1 MNLSRATQLYGQ
13 ACDAQVGVGCYHLAK
28 LYQSGKG
35 VPANAARAGELF
47 DQACNTGH
55 GKSCSILARQYM
67 TGEGVSKDDKK
78 AAGLYE
84 KGCGGGDADACAK
97 AGGMYESGKG
107 VDKDGGRAVG
117 LYQAACGMESGMGCF
132 ALAVAYEHGRGTDT
146 NMKAAVKAYKD
157 ACRYGADQACEL
169 GGKIVFKSGFE
180 DVWNARF
187 SSEICQVWSFDPE
200 KPTKTK
206 LVADVRGDQFVI
218 MDGPLK
224 DQTPKVTHIGNDF
237 KTGTIYKGLTRWK
250 APGAKGSDLKF
261 EHFEQWNSAED
272 PIDAFPGD
280 YSYSQDRT
288 GETLLMMSRSEGEI
302 RRNKPSTACKFGKK
316 GYPMLTTEHC
326 SEIQGLIA
334 AQLLSD
340 CRGD

>member
-1 MNLSRATQLYGQ
+1 M
-13 ACDAQVGVGCYHLAK
+13 
-28 LYQSGKG
+28 
-35 VPANAARAGELF
+35 
-47 DQACNTGH
+47 
-55 GKSCSILARQYM
+55 
-67 TGEGVSKDDKK
+67 
-78 AAGLYE
+78 
-84 KGCGGGDADACAK
+84 
-97 AGGMYESGKG
+97 
-107 VDKDGGRAVG
+107 
-117 LYQAACGMESGMGCF
+117 
-132 ALAVAYEHGRGTDT
+132 
-146 NMKAAVKAYKD
+146 
-157 ACRYGADQACEL
+157 
-169 GGKIVFKSGFE
+169 
-180 DVWNARF
+180 
-187 SSEICQVWSFDPE
+187 WSFDPE